1 MLLKIGEILKNIRRN
16 TVIAFVITFFS
27 VITNTSAAFAHASV
41 QDANAVA
48 NGYGSFS
55 IRIPHGC
62 EAKATDSVVFVIP
75 SDVTGVKP
83 ERKAGWSTQIEKSEN
98 NPTTVTYIAEVGLP
112 DDQFEDFGF
121 SVKWPDKPNQIIYFE
136 VTQNCGDK
144 QTIWNEIPKE
154 GEDSHSL
161 DHPAPSVTL
170 SAAESNGHG
179 ATHSDEMAKEV
190 SSTVV
195 EENNLLPIIYAVIAG
210 LVAGVVSSYL
220 FTRKR

>member
-1 MLLKIGEILKNIRRN
+1 
-16 TVIAFVITFFS
+16 
-27 VITNTSAAFAHASV
+27 
-41 QDANAVA
+41 
-48 NGYGSFS
+48 
-55 IRIPHGC
+55 

-83 ERKAGWSTQIEKSEN
+83 ERIAGWSTQIEKSEN

-121 SVKWPDKPNQIIYFE
+121 SVKWPDKLNQTIYFE

-190 SSTVV
+190 SSTVA

>member
-1 MLLKIGEILKNIRRN
+1 MLHKIGGILKNIKRN
-16 TVIAFVITFFS
+16 TIIAFVITFFS

-62 EAKATDSVVFVIP
+62 EAKPTDSVVFIIP

-83 ERKAGWSTQIEKSEN
+83 ERKAGWTTQIEKSEN
-98 NPTTVTYIAEVGLP
+98 NPTTVTYVAEVGLP

-121 SVKWPDKPNQIIYFE
+121 SVKWPDKPNETIYFE
-136 VTQNCGDK
+136 VTQKCGDL

-170 SAAESNGHG
+170 SEAESHEHS
-179 ATHSDEMAKEV
+179 ATQSEELAKGSSSDV
-190 SSTVV
+190 NTGSD
-195 EENNLLPIIYAVIAG
+195 LLAIIYAVIAG